1 MLRRMITEQL
11 FFFSAEQLHA
21 LADQHRDAYRSA
33 EPFPH
38 AIIDNFL
45 PEPVLDEVLDEFPSP
60 NEIEWRSFYAQ
71 FEKKMI
77 SKDESQLGPRTR
89 HLIAQ
94 LHSSTAIRFLERL
107 SGITGLVPDPHLLG
121 GGIHQMERGGYLKV
135 HADFNMHDALRL
147 NRRMNLLIYLNK
159 NWREEYGGHL
169 ELWDKRMTRRVSRI
183 VPVYNRCVIFNTV
196 SDGYHGNPDPLNC
209 PPDVTRKSLCLFYYT
224 NGRPEEEARPSHST
238 LFRLRPEERAIGR
251 TKQLLLKL
259 TPPILVDAVAAAKR
273 RLAG

>member
-121 GGIHQMERGGYLKV
+121 GGGAVEPRHLQIQQQDIRAHG
-135 HADFNMHDALRL
+135 ACPL
-147 NRRMNLLIYLNK
+147 NRLRAVAGLPHHFEARLQPQDQGQPLADNFVIIGDENADNRWHIADGLWQMA
-159 NWREEYGGHL
+159 YGG
-169 ELWDKRMTRRVSRI
+169 WRMAYRRWRTI
-183 VPVYNRCVIFNTV
+183 AA
-196 SDGYHGNPDPLNC
+196 SD
-209 PPDVTRKSLCLFYYT
+209 
-224 NGRPEEEARPSHST
+224 E
-238 LFRLRPEERAIGR
+238 
-251 TKQLLLKL
+251 
-259 TPPILVDAVAAAKR
+259 
-273 RLAG
+273 